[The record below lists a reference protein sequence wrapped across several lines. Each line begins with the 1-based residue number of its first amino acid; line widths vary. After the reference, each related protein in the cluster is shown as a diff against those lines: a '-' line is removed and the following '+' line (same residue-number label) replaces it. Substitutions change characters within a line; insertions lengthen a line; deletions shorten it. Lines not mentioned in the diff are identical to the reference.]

1 MKRPEPFRR
10 NPDDPPRSSAATS
23 KEDLTARA
31 VRSQQKWH
39 EFLSFLDRHMP
50 SRYVFRGQSSVDWQL
65 MPAAGRGGET
75 YDPLFEERVF
85 RAFKK
90 DARLHMHLPET
101 TDWDWLALGQ
111 HFGLPTRL
119 LDWST
124 NPLVACYFAL
134 LDETAK
140 TPGTGKLADAVVY
153 AYPLDEKQIVDPSTW
168 PSPFEIEEV
177 GFLFPSSLA
186 PRISSQRGL
195 FSVHPKPNQPWQ
207 PDHLSAHRFI
217 IPADYRFI
225 FQRKLFRMGID
236 AAHIWANLEGV
247 CASLKW
253 QYEKKLG
260 ISAAGL

>member
-1 MKRPEPFRR
+1 MRRPTKPGRATAAGFRPGPALFKNEAGR
-10 NPDDPPRSSAATS
+10 RV
-23 KEDLTARA
+23 LRA
-31 VRSQQKWH
+31 QEKWH
-39 EFLSFLDRHMP
+39 EYLSFLDERMHP
-50 SRYVFRGQSSVDWQL
+50 RWVFRGHSSKSFVL
-65 MPAAGRGGET
+65 LPSAGRRVQK

-101 TDWDWLALGQ
+101 NDWDWLALAQ
-111 HFGLPTRL
+111 HYGLPTRL

-124 NPLVACYFAL
+124 NPLVACFFAL
-134 LDETAK
+134 QDERGDKEDAE
-140 TPGTGKLADAVVY
+140 DAVVF
-153 AYPLDEKQIVDPSTW
+153 AYPLNQTESWPPPFSIKQ
-168 PSPFEIEEV
+168 V

-195 FSVHPKPNQPWQ
+195 FSVHPR
-207 PDHLSAHRFI
+207 PDVAWESDRLASFT
-217 IPADYRFI
+217 IPAEFRFF
-225 FQRKLFRMGID
+225 FQRKLFRLGVD

-247 CASLKW
+247 CGSLRW

>member
-1 MKRPEPFRR
+1 MRRPTKSPQ
-10 NPDDPPRSSAATS
+10 PAAAKSAV
-23 KEDLTARA
+23 ERA
-31 VRSQQKWH
+31 SFKSVAASRVMRAQEKWH
-39 EFLSFLDRHMP
+39 EYLSFLDERMHP
-50 SRYVFRGQSSVDWQL
+50 RWVFRGHSSKSFVLQ
-65 MPAAGRGGET
+65 PSAGRVQK

-101 TDWDWLALGQ
+101 DDWNWLALAQ
-111 HFGLPTRL
+111 HYGLPTRL

-124 NPLVACYFAL
+124 NPLVACFFAL
-134 LDETAK
+134 QDERRDNE
-140 TPGTGKLADAVVY
+140 DAVVF
-153 AYPLDEKQIVDPSTW
+153 AYPLEQTELVDPASW
-168 PSPFEIEEV
+168 PHPFSIEQV

-195 FSVHPKPNQPWQ
+195 FSVHPH
-207 PDHLSAHRFI
+207 PDVAWASDCLASFT
-217 IPADYRFI
+217 IPAEFRFF
-225 FQRKLFRMGID
+225 FQRKLFRLGVD

-247 CASLKW
+247 CGSLRW